1 MLGGPPLY
9 VEAVSAQFHR
19 QGVEVRTT
27 EPSPASD
34 IGGERFS
41 DASDFEHADVA
52 LVYCESDDDWEV
64 IESLAGVPAVAV
76 LPDFHYAGVIRALVA
91 GFCPVHLRTSS
102 EIIVESA
109 RAAACGEALLPMG
122 LAQSLAAKVQAT
134 EPPAGM
140 DPVET
145 ELVSALA
152 RNHGIARMA
161 RNLGYSDRTVRRR
174 LQSLY
179 VKLGVATRGDA
190 IKRCQLISS
199 GSVVED
205 L

>member
-9 VEAVSAQFHR
+9 VEAVSAQFR
-19 QGVEVRTT
+19 SQGVEVRTT
-27 EPSPASD
+27 ETPLVSG

-41 DASDFEHADVA
+41 DASEHSDVA
-52 LVYCESDDDWEV
+52 LVYFESDDDWEV

-122 LAQSLAAKVQAT
+122 LAQSLAAKAQAA
-134 EPPAGM
+134 EPPAGL

-190 IKRCQLISS
+190 IKRCQLISR